1 MTKIA
6 DIENCTVSYR
16 ENIALKNITL
26 SINEGTFLAV
36 IGPNGAGKT
45 TLLTVI
51 NGLGKIISGSVKVLG
66 AKLTSQNMGQIR
78 KEIGY
83 VPQSSAIDPR
93 SPICVSDVVMIG
105 RLAKIDLFRHLGTED
120 HEIVESAMDLVGI
133 SELKE
138 RPIGHLSGGEQ
149 QKVAIARALAQQPK
163 IMLLDEPTANLDIKA
178 QRDIIELIDRIYNEQ
193 NLTIVFVTHILSHI
207 PGSCKEAVLMKQGK
221 IVWTGKL
228 KDALQEELLSTVYDY
243 PVKAKDLK
251 F

>member
-6 DIENCTVSYR
+6 EINSCTVSYR
-16 ENIALKNITL
+16 ENIALKNISL
-26 SINEGTFLAV
+26 GINEGTFVAV

-51 NGLGKIISGSVKVLG
+51 NGLGRIISGSVKVFG
-66 AKLTSQNMGQIR
+66 VKLTSQNINKIR

-93 SPICVSDVVMIG
+93 SPICVRDVVMIG
-105 RLAKIDLFRHLGTED
+105 RLAKIGLFRRLGSYD
-120 HEIVESAMDLVGI
+120 HEVVESVMDLVGI

-178 QRDIIELIDRIYNEQ
+178 QRDIIELIDKIYEEQ
-193 NLTIVFVTHILSHI
+193 NITVIFVTHILSHI
-207 PGSCKEAVLMKQGK
+207 PSSCKEAILMKQGK
-221 IVWTGKL
+221 IVWTGEL
-228 KDALQEELLSTVYDY
+228 KDALHDELLSDVYDY
-243 PVKAKDLK
+243 PVKAKELQL
-251 F
+251 

>member
-6 DIENCTVSYR
+6 EIENCTVSYR
-16 ENIALKNITL
+16 ENIALKNTSL
-26 SINEGTFLAV
+26 GINEGTFLAV

-51 NGLGKIISGSVKVLG
+51 NGLGKIISGSVKIFGLE
-66 AKLTSQNMGQIR
+66 LTTRNINKIR

-105 RLAKIDLFRHLGTED
+105 RLAKIGLLRHLDTED
-120 HEIVESAMDLVGI
+120 REIVESVMDLVGI

-163 IMLLDEPTANLDIKA
+163 ILLLDEPTANLDIKA
-178 QRDIIELIDRIYNEQ
+178 QRDIIDLIERIYTEQ
-193 NLTIVFVTHILSHI
+193 DLTIIFVTHILSHI
-207 PGSCKEAVLMKQGK
+207 PSSCKEAVLMKQGK

-228 KDALQEELLSTVYDY
+228 KDALQDELLSDVYDY
-243 PVKAKDLK
+243 PVKAKELQL
-251 F
+251 